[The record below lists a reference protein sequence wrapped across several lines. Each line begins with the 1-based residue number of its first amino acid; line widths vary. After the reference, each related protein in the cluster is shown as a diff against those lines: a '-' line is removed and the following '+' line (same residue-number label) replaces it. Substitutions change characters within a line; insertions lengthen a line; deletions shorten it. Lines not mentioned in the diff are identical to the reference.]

1 MFIDRWKNF
10 LSFLNIRFD
19 LFAVSV
25 RLVKQHRAQIDQC
38 RIADSTLKVW
48 NIQQR
53 SLLFDLPDHANDIHA
68 VDYSPDR

>member
-19 LFAVSV
+19 LIAVFV

-38 RIADSTLKVW
+38 RNADSTLKV
-48 NIQQR
+48 
-53 SLLFDLPDHANDIHA
+53 
-68 VDYSPDR
+68 